1 MQTLKREQSD
11 ETKKDRLRNSEV
23 IRKEVSTLQDE
34 ILTEQSSQTLQIL
47 AQVDSQI
54 AKALKEVRKNELPR
68 AELS

>member
-54 AKALKEVRKNELPR
+54 AKALKEVRKNEVPR